1 MNETHNSDNGP
12 EIKEVL
18 KALNHGKRRDNLLYI
33 KDLGRS
39 CGFSE
44 LMDYLNEDSKSS
56 GQFSYH
62 IKLLVSAGLLLK
74 QDERYQISSLGLKA
88 SSILDMVDTSEKTD
102 TIVQKITQS
111 FKNISTFDQVIIS
124 FEVFSFILFLIPFVE
139 FLRNISHVQNLSLI
153 LIFQLIFGIITFSGL
168 TMYSYRKL
176 KYIPSL
182 LVLTSMVYIIF
193 LPYNQTKIGIIY
205 IGSNL
210 GLILLFQGFLLFKSN
225 IVLIGNTIFAIL
237 CLVVSGSIALK
248 ILYNEYIKKEHIS

>member
-1 MNETHNSDNGP
+1 
-12 EIKEVL
+12 
-18 KALNHGKRRDNLLYI
+18 
-33 KDLGRS
+33 
-39 CGFSE
+39 
-44 LMDYLNEDSKSS
+44 
-56 GQFSYH
+56 
-62 IKLLVSAGLLLK
+62 
-74 QDERYQISSLGLKA
+74 
-88 SSILDMVDTSEKTD
+88 
-102 TIVQKITQS
+102 
-111 FKNISTFDQVIIS
+111 
-124 FEVFSFILFLIPFVE
+124 
-139 FLRNISHVQNLSLI
+139 
-153 LIFQLIFGIITFSGL
+153 
-168 TMYSYRKL
+168 MYSYRKL